1 MTLAETSGEAASSVE
16 EVNSGELLQLK
27 ILPVLKERQLQH
39 GLRHGDYQR
48 YRGYC
53 TRRLSRLRHCLR
65 LPQGNRKNFKKREV
79 SGADLELEKADS
91 RYLEIP
97 VTIIE
102 RAWACAMELKQ
113 EANTETRKRIHLVSR
128 LKKALVHAEQF
139 QELGRESTRLDERT
153 KLEIEAY
160 ASFIFASFHFE
171 MQHWEDAM
179 RNFKNAQSIYAQIAR
194 VLGDHPEASIYNE
207 KSNELLP
214 SMRFCAYQTGADL
227 NISELTAQFQS
238 AAIEAMIAQRPK
250 MSEVNFRGYK
260 ITVPT
265 EKIQAL
271 LVRIEDFEKKDSVKV
286 EDYEEILVELR
297 DAIQA
302 VRDLTKP
309 EQQTAKTKPSMM
321 LSYLLYLRLKLTN
334 SRTELLLKEK
344 TQPKDSIRLIE
355 MILHNFSEM
364 KTIPELDNDDDFQL
378 DVDNSIA
385 AFKGIR
391 CRYLADVY
399 NSSKKWTEALLLYNK
414 TVEYLQQALKN
425 KPTDKNLLDNIAKA
439 QSYAKSASIECRA
452 QIVLAGVN
460 DDDDVDSVLKLRRPK
475 EPLIDRLNDFV
486 LDESLVSGEP
496 NVAVFPPDFS
506 PVPCKPLFFDLALN
520 HIKVPASLEDKAGL
534 STKKGGDAGKGI
546 TGFVKGLWGWGK

>member
-1 MTLAETSGEAASSVE
+1 
-16 EVNSGELLQLK
+16 
-27 ILPVLKERQLQH
+27 
-39 GLRHGDYQR
+39 
-48 YRGYC
+48 
-53 TRRLSRLRHCLR
+53 
-65 LPQGNRKNFKKREV
+65 
-79 SGADLELEKADS
+79 
-91 RYLEIP
+91 
-97 VTIIE
+97 
-102 RAWACAMELKQ
+102 
-113 EANTETRKRIHLVSR
+113 
-128 LKKALVHAEQF
+128 LKKALGHAEQL
-139 QELGRESTRLDERT
+139 QELGRESPRLDERT

-171 MQHWEDAM
+171 MQHWEEAM
-179 RNFKNAQSIYAQIAR
+179 KNFKNAQSIYAQIAR
-194 VLGDHPEASIYNE
+194 VLGDHPEAAIYNE

-271 LVRIEDFEKKDSVKV
+271 LVRIEDFEKKESVKV

-302 VRDLTKP
+302 VRDLVKP

-344 TQPKDSIRLIE
+344 SQPKDSIRLIE
-355 MILHNFSEM
+355 MVLHNFSEM

-378 DVDNSIA
+378 EVDNSIA
-385 AFKGIR
+385 AYKGIR

-399 NSSKKWTEALLLYNK
+399 NSSKKYTEALLLYNK
-414 TVEYLQQALKN
+414 SLDYLQQALKS
-425 KPTDKNLLDNIAKA
+425 KPTEKNLLENIAKA

-452 QIVLAGVN
+452 QIVLSDVN
-460 DDDDVDSVLKLRRPK
+460 DDEDVDSVLKLRRPK
-475 EPLIDRLNDFV
+475 EPLIDRLNEFV

-496 NVAVFPPDFS
+496 NVAVFPPDFK

-520 HIKVPASLEDKAGL
+520 HIKVPASLEEKAGL
-534 STKKGGDAGKGI
+534 SPKKGADGVKGI